1 MTATFLL
8 NSFLLGVGLSADAFT
23 VSLANGLS
31 APAMSRRRMCVVA
44 GVYGAFQ
51 AFMPMLGRG
60 FVRLAAARFLW
71 FQRWI
76 PCVGAALLL
85 AIGGSAIRDAFRR
98 PDDASPQPLT
108 PATLFAQGLA
118 TSVDALSVGF
128 ALAAYALPDALSACV
143 IIAAVT
149 FCDCLAALTVGKR
162 FGLLFARQA
171 SVSGGIVLAGIGAEM
186 LWRAL

>member
-1 MTATFLL
+1 MTGTFLF
-8 NSFLLGVGLSADAFT
+8 NSILLGAGLSADAFT
-23 VSLANGLS
+23 VSLANGLHD
-31 APAMSRRRMCVVA
+31 PAMSRRRMCAVA

-51 AFMPMLGRG
+51 ALMPMLGRG
-60 FVRLAAARFLW
+60 FVRLAAARFAW

-76 PCVGAALLL
+76 PCAGAALLL
-85 AIGGSAIRDAFRR
+85 AIGANTVREAFGR
-98 PDDASPQPLT
+98 PADTPPQSLT

-128 ALAAYALPDALSACV
+128 TLAVHALPRALTACA

-149 FCDCLAALTVGKR
+149 FCDCLAALAVGKR
-162 FGLLFARQA
+162 FGLLFARHA
-171 SVSGGIVLAGIGAEM
+171 SLSGGVVLAGIGAEM